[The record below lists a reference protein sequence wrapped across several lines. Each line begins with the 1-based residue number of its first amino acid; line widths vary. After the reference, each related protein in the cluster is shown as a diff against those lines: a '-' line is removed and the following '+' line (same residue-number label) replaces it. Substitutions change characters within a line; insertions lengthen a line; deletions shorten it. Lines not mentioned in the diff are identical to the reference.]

1 MRSILGKNTVS
12 SSNRC
17 LARAR
22 TLFVA
27 LVAFLWP
34 YPTFFNLSELNNL
47 TLASGLQSLK
57 VSKLLQPAFVLPPIL
72 IYLDIEFQVNLS
84 DSIGSDTQ

>member
-1 MRSILGKNTVS
+1 MRSWEEHRVELEQVFS
-12 SSNRC
+12 SCKDSIRC
-17 LARAR
+17 
-22 TLFVA
+22 VA
-27 LVAFLWP
+27 CLPVAT
-34 YPTFFNLSELNNL
+34 YHTFFNLSELNNL
-47 TLASGLQSLK
+47 TLASGVESLK